1 MEDFCEM
8 SIKVNKWVVV
18 SAMFLL
24 VVTSCIS
31 VTMASGFAIVEQSVK
46 GLGAALSGVASDTDD
61 PASLFFNPAG
71 VAYTDKFTLALGANM
86 IDLSFEFND
95 IASTPVGG
103 QSTNNGGTPAFV
115 PNIYVVAPITDKI
128 NFGLG
133 VTAPFGLVTE
143 YDDDWIG
150 RFHAIKSDL
159 KMYNINPTISY
170 AVNEK
175 FALAA
180 GFNAIYS
187 DGEFSQAITP
197 YVPSA
202 RGIVGG
208 TGWSFGYN
216 MGTIVRPSENT
227 TIGASFRSK
236 TKTELSGDATF
247 DGLAPDTEV
256 EAAVEMP
263 YTLIFGVTQKL
274 SDRFQIMASARRTGW
289 SSLEELRFVYAD
301 PRPDTATEYSWK
313 DTWAFSVGAEIKAT
327 DKLDIR
333 FGTSYD
339 ETPIPSPELR
349 TARVPDASRVWASG
363 GVTLRLNN
371 TFVLDAGYSHLFVDQ
386 EDINHTYAPGMV
398 LNGFY
403 DSVVNIF
410 SGQLRMQF

>member
-1 MEDFCEM
+1 
-8 SIKVNKWVVV
+8 
-18 SAMFLL
+18 
-24 VVTSCIS
+24 
-31 VTMASGFAIVEQSVK
+31 MASGFAIVEQSVK
-46 GLGAALSGVASDTDD
+46 GVGSALSGVASDTDD

-71 VAYTDKFTLALGANM
+71 IAYTDKFTLALGAHL

-95 IASTPVGG
+95 VASTPVGG
-103 QSTNNGGTPAFV
+103 QTINDGGTPAFV
-115 PNIYVVAPITDKI
+115 PNIYMVVPVTDKL

-133 VTAPFGLVTE
+133 VTAPYGLVTE

-159 KMYNINPTISY
+159 KMYNINPTVSY

-180 GFNAIYS
+180 GFSAVYS
-187 DGEFSQAITP
+187 DGEFSQALTP
-197 YVPSA
+197 YVPDA

-227 TIGASFRSK
+227 TIGASYRSK
-236 TKTELSGDATF
+236 TKIDLSGDGTF
-247 DGLAPDTEV
+247 DGLAPDADV
-256 EAAVEMP
+256 EATVEMP
-263 YTLIFGVTQKL
+263 YTLVFGVTQKL
-274 SDRFQIMASARRTGW
+274 SDRFQVMASARRTGW
-289 SSLEELRFVYAD
+289 SSMEELRFVYGD
-301 PRPDTATEYSWK
+301 GRPDTATEYSWG
-313 DTWAFSVGAEIKAT
+313 DTWAFSAGAEIKAT

-339 ETPIPSPELR
+339 ETPIPSAEHR

-363 GVTLRLNN
+363 GATLRLNDGLL
-371 TFVLDAGYSHLFVDQ
+371 LDVGFSHLFV
-386 EDINHTYAPGMV
+386 EEADINHTYAPGMV

-410 SGQLRMQF
+410 SGGIRMEF

>member
-1 MEDFCEM
+1 M
-8 SIKVNKWVVV
+8 STKINKWIVL
-18 SAMFLL
+18 SALFFL

-31 VTMASGFAIVEQSVK
+31 VTVASGFAIVEQSAK
-46 GLGAALSGVASDTDD
+46 GIGAALAGVASDTDD

-71 VAYTDKFTLALGANM
+71 IAYYDKFSLALGAHM
-86 IDLSFEFND
+86 IDLSFQFND

-103 QSTNNGGTPAFV
+103 QATNNGGTAALV
-115 PNIYVVAPITDKI
+115 PNFYLVAPISDKV

-133 VTAPFGLVTE
+133 VTAPYGLVTE

-175 FALAA
+175 FALAG
-180 GFNAIYS
+180 GFNAVYS
-187 DGEFSQAITP
+187 DGEFTQAITP

-236 TKTELSGDATF
+236 TKVKLDGDATF
-247 DGLAPDTEV
+247 DGLAPDAEV
-256 EAAVEMP
+256 KAEVEMP

-289 SSLEELRFVYAD
+289 SSLEELRFVYSD
-301 PRPDTATEYSWK
+301 PRPDTVTEYNWK

-339 ETPIPSPELR
+339 ETPIPSPERR

-363 GVTLRLNN
+363 GATLRLNEN
-371 TFVLDAGYSHLFVDQ
+371 FLLDVGYSHLFVEDA
-386 EDINHTYAPGMV
+386 DINHTYAPGMV

-410 SGQLRMQF
+410 SGQIRMEF